1 MAQIYQ
7 KNTLLGT
14 EQSLILGPKESY
26 QAEFN
31 VGTWTDLLVGMYI
44 SFTSLSGS
52 GTNSPFVFESLP
64 YTSSLKNNFFFGI
77 KDISTDFPGSS
88 GTFFAGYMSDIV
100 NTAFPTQIM
109 YDAHDNA
116 GVGSTPTYTIAQ
128 FTGTNGGANNV
139 WAALG
144 TLFMSGGNVVESATI
159 GDITDPN
166 DSAYTDNL
174 RTLRIPSPTDSV
186 GMSAFCMPFYIRYQV
201 LNYGLSSQS
210 IRQLVRLS
218 TSNGVVT
225 QATDNATVDN
235 LRAYMDAGVQEYG
248 IVNNISA
255 GPQYH
260 NVVDTSIN
268 YCPSYIAYNN
278 GSAVPLPNTVFIYNP
293 FNTNGLR
300 LHCICVEK
308 LA

>member
-31 VGTWTDLLVGMYI
+31 VGIWTDLLVGMYI
-44 SFTSLSGS
+44 SVTALSGS
-52 GTNSPFVFESLP
+52 GQNDPYVFESLP
-64 YTSSLKNNFFFGI
+64 YTASLKNNFFFGI
-77 KDISTDFPGSS
+77 KDNSTTFPGNS

-100 NTAFPTQIM
+100 NTTYPTQIM
-109 YDAHDNA
+109 YDAHDNS

-128 FTGTNGGANNV
+128 LAGTNSGVNNV

-144 TLFMSGGNVVESATI
+144 TLFVSGGNVVESATI
-159 GDITDPN
+159 GDSYDPN
-166 DSAYTDNL
+166 SSAYLDNL
-174 RTLRIPSPTDSV
+174 RTLRIPSFTDSI
-186 GMSAFCMPFYIRYQV
+186 GTSAFCMPFYIRYQV

-210 IRQLVRLS
+210 IRQLVRVN
-218 TSNGVVT
+218 TSNGTVT
-225 QATDNATVDN
+225 YPTDNASVVN
-235 LRAYMDAGVQEYG
+235 LRMYMDAGWQEYG
-248 IVNNISA
+248 IFYNNSA
-255 GPQYH
+255 HQYH

-268 YCPSYIAYNN
+268 YSPSYIAYNN

-293 FNTNGLR
+293 FNNNGLR
-300 LHCICVEK
+300 IHCICVER
-308 LA
+308 LS